1 MKIQDGPV
9 RGFAGVRGIRYCI
22 YKNYMA
28 AGCREKKGRECGN
41 MGRTKVMVEFY
52 SEEPIENVMAMIKY
66 RPEKIIFLGHKDN
79 MITKKIHD
87 IMDFRDSKC
96 PDTELEFVEVPKD
109 NLNGAIDI
117 LTTIIRENPDVR
129 FELTGGSE
137 LILIALGCITARMN
151 VSKLRID
158 PFTGKEIDIYG
169 DMVTTSEYHYNIGIA
184 EDIILHGGALT
195 SQTGSYS
202 DWKFTDEF
210 RNDIR
215 TLWDICR
222 HYKTNWNKYCSV
234 IDELRKN
241 TPKQQEGHEELIRS
255 QLGDALHLL
264 NDLREA
270 GMLRD
275 YTEHGKRISFRFKN
289 SMIKR
294 IIGKAGNILE
304 LHVYEVATRDG
315 YLFSDAIIGAHIDWD
330 GEIHDFEHPGYDTMN
345 EIDVILMKNVCP
357 IFISCKNGKVGGNAL
372 HELET
377 VSRKFGGKYAR
388 KALVLGKQCDDTT
401 GTQYFK
407 QRARDMHIWVIDG
420 VFYMSDEQLL
430 NKLKRI

>member
-1 MKIQDGPV
+1 M
-9 RGFAGVRGIRYCI
+9 
-22 YKNYMA
+22 
-28 AGCREKKGRECGN
+28 E
-41 MGRTKVMVEFY
+41 RTRVLVEFY

-79 MITKKIHD
+79 MITKRIRD
-87 IMDFRDSKC
+87 IEQFRDSKC
-96 PDTELEFVEVPKD
+96 PDTELEFIEVPKD
-109 NLNGAIDI
+109 DLNGAIEMITD
-117 LTTIIRENPDVR
+117 IIREYPGVR

-137 LILIALGCITARMN
+137 LILIALGCIAARMN
-151 VSKLRID
+151 ISKLRID
-158 PFTGKEIDIYG
+158 PFTGKEIDIRE
-169 DMVTTSEYHYNIGIA
+169 DSVNTTDYHYSIGIA

-195 SQTGSYS
+195 DQTGSYC
-202 DWKFTDEF
+202 DWKFTEEF
-210 RNDIR
+210 REDIR
-215 TLWDICR
+215 TLWDICKK
-222 HYKTNWNKYCSV
+222 YKTNWNKYCAV

-241 TPKQQEGHEELIRS
+241 TPKQYEGYEEVFRN
-255 QLGDALHLL
+255 QLGESIRLLH
-264 NDLREA
+264 DLRDV
-270 GMLRD
+270 GMITD
-275 YTEHGKRISFRFKN
+275 YTEQGKRVFFKFKN
-289 SMIKR
+289 NMIKK

-377 VSRKFGGKYAR
+377 VSRKFGGKYVR
-388 KALVLGKQCDDTT
+388 KALVLGKTCDDTT

-407 QRARDMHIWVIDG
+407 QRAKDMHIWVIDG
-420 VFYMSDEQLL
+420 VFNMSDEQLL